1 MLADHALIPRLF
13 FETCRYD
20 QPTNMLCRRA
30 KRDFT
35 LGGAQIR
42 AGQNLLYI
50 YASANRDEREFVNA
64 AQFDIF
70 RNHERDLTYGA
81 GGHKCLGMHLA
92 TMGAVIV
99 LEELLAS
106 IRDFEVRL
114 DGCRR
119 AYGEHLSGFERVPVR
134 VQLG

>member
-1 MLADHALIPRLF
+1 M
-13 FETCRYD
+13 
-20 QPTNMLCRRA
+20 
-30 KRDFT
+30 
-35 LGGAQIR
+35 
-42 AGQNLLYI
+42 
-50 YASANRDEREFVNA
+50 NA

-134 VQLG
+134 VHLG